1 MNRKG
6 QTLLEVVIAMA
17 IIAVVVVGSMQA
29 LNVSI
34 LGVHR
39 VDISNIELNLARSQ
53 MNYIKAQDYI
63 TYDESCQPVDGQDLG
78 YKWIDELD
86 GYGISTTI
94 CKVDGTE
101 AEAVQYV
108 TIRATREG
116 NSKTVELDG
125 YNINP
130 DVLPALLDLPLIETI
145 EIPVPILPGGDR
157 TTLPRWGA
165 GFFVFYGYPFTFY
178 IPREGAVAVTWIVD
192 EDSTY
197 TVSPDYINRMDVYL
211 YQHAEDDAPFDDEFY
226 DNRWDTTCYNCSVP
240 ADCNHDCTQAVNW
253 EAPDPDFPRIV
264 LMDDP
269 YCRSE
274 TNLELRTQCHDEELP
289 QKREGT
295 ECGEPGSVCI
305 AHDEVTYL
313 GEDGYILT
321 TVLNGGE
328 TVPAGWYTVFFYN
341 SNPVDPQDY
350 MRYLYTVATEL
361 ASVSFYSAGP

>member
-6 QTLLEVVIAMA
+6 QTLLEVMLAIAV
-17 IIAVVVVGSMQA
+17 IAVVVIGSMQA
-29 LNVSI
+29 LNVGI
-34 LGVHR
+34 LGVNR
-39 VDISNIELNLARSQ
+39 VDISNIELNLERSQ
-53 MNYIKAQDYI
+53 MNYIKAQDYS
-63 TYDESCQPVDGQDLG
+63 TYNGSCQPVDGQSP
-78 YKWIDELD
+78 YMTIDEIPQ
-86 GYGISTTI
+86 GYRISTTV
-94 CKVDGTE
+94 CNVYGTE

-108 TIRATREG
+108 TLRATRDG
-116 NSKTVELDG
+116 NFKTVELDG
-125 YNINP
+125 YKINP
-130 DVLPALLDLPLIETI
+130 NVLPFLYDLPLIETI
-145 EIPVPILPGGDR
+145 DVPVPVLPGGDSN
-157 TTLPRWGA
+157 TLGS
-165 GFFVFYGYPFTFY
+165 GEFFVFYGYPFTFY

-192 EDSTY
+192 QEETYGST
-197 TVSPDYINRMDVYL
+197 NRMDVYL
-211 YQHAEDDAPFDDEFY
+211 YQHAEDDAPFDNEFY
-226 DNRWDTTCYNCSVP
+226 DNRWDTTCYNCSVSS
-240 ADCNHDCTQAVNW
+240 DCYHDCRYAVNW